1 MGEPRGAGC
10 GRPPGGRRGASSHI
24 ALSFAAD
31 HTFAPRRE
39 QFAAVKRYLEDNPH
53 IERVWY
59 DYWVMPQGKRTP
71 AELERFKWRLRNVN
85 LLYLGSSVLV
95 LVDMSYLSRFW
106 T

>member
-1 MGEPRGAGC
+1 
-10 GRPPGGRRGASSHI
+10 
-24 ALSFAAD
+24 
-31 HTFAPRRE
+31 
-39 QFAAVKRYLEDNPH
+39 
-53 IERVWY
+53 
-59 DYWVMPQGKRTP
+59 MPQGKRTP